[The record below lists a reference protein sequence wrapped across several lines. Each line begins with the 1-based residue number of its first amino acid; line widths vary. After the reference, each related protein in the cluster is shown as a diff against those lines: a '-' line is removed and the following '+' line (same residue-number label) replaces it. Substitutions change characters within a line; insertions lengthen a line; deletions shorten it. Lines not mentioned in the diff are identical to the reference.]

1 MLPVTSHQTRHRR
14 HRPDSRSRRRLR
26 GDRPCAARSVR
37 LRRRVV
43 GSAPLRRNAGGLRRP
58 RGDGSVGLVTLT
70 RHFPE
75 TWEITRMAVH
85 PGWHRRG
92 LRGRMVG
99 AAVAR
104 CREEGATTLLVK
116 TLADSHPSE
125 EYAQTRA
132 FYRAMGLAGGV
143 FRHLG

>member
-1 MLPVTSHQTRHRR
+1 
-14 HRPDSRSRRRLR
+14 
-26 GDRPCAARSVR
+26 
-37 LRRRVV
+37 
-43 GSAPLRRNAGGLRRP
+43 
-58 RGDGSVGLVTLT
+58 
-70 RHFPE
+70 
-75 TWEITRMAVH
+75 MAVH

-104 CREEGATTLLVK
+104 CRKERATTLLVK

-132 FYRAMGLAGGV
+132 FYRAMGLGSWRCFPTSGGL
-143 FRHLG
+143 RTPAC